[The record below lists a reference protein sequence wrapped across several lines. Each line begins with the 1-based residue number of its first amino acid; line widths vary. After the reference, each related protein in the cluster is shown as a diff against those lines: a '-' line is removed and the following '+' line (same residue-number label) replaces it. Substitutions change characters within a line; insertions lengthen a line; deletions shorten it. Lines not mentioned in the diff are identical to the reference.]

1 MAKNFSEQVSDVKV
15 TLKRLNQVK
24 KSKRKSCSFFKDS
37 LLKWSELNFRKDFI
51 DYHSEVRELS
61 ETLPQILLHQ
71 EVLVQSLLQR
81 FCIESKNSFEA
92 LFDLLDAISRDIGR
106 EFFRYFSDTM
116 MKFER
121 LIHDGVEHEPEILK
135 QLFTCFARLCKLLHE
150 DLSHDIS
157 GTLQITKN
165 LRIHKSANIRSL
177 TVQGLA
183 SILKRAKNFQI
194 SNGVL
199 HILREVEGDAREKN
213 IEKSDFDR
221 SSSYSTLYRIK
232 CESAGALFAEAVRG
246 TAYGLHST
254 SNNIFTVLFDPDVE
268 FLAESHL
275 FAIVNEM
282 LRQVCS
288 FGRRGRLEVLWD
300 TLLCAIRTNLQ
311 KEKCNTTKI
320 NYHMKLISLMVKH
333 NNGSAVE
340 NFTPIFE
347 VFELTLEYCYISELT
362 NQDESIQQ
370 TLFELIFNICDAH
383 NIVCG
388 SSAGPHKIAERSI
401 RWVRLI
407 SIASSNA
414 TVYYLKGLNERGK
427 RRNPAALTILKIF
440 TSICLVKFFEEVSD
454 RGIATASESCQ
465 ILLECNCVDRDFLV
479 ANENLRSKIIDIL
492 QTHQSCSYPLGVLWG
507 TIRIAPFCSGFEE
520 CHTMIESILDYA
532 LRKLEKSQEE
542 KNLTEAE
549 AINPTFA
556 ILVAGLQ
563 ALLTLNKLS
572 NVHSQYADTI
582 YSRLFLRVIRVSRLS
597 SGPLLCATELLE
609 SKQILKC
616 SKIFLK
622 TAIPEDFRGITS
634 SNRHVRYANLKYLSA
649 LPVDEKEKS
658 WIVVKEILS
667 KFCVLNAHNPGK
679 STNLLSALKKYE
691 VMLQAIFRSLD
702 SNTIP
707 IQSIKLVTSTCI
719 GALHIKLSSLWP
731 SIISTLGTLINMYPE
746 AREVFTFHLEETQ
759 LKCISK
765 LILKKESEIQN
776 FDTEIDEVDLEEFI
790 TLQINQVE
798 YGVNPWILLNLLLD
812 TLSKFSF
819 SDNIFFHRI
828 SAEFLKYSKCFEGH
842 ANNSGWKTGM
852 QKWLHSLNNSFGGG
866 YHFLGFKECS
876 EIYCKLLEMVQSN
889 DPQLACLAIRCLGQ
903 WDLPYLTNDIILHL
917 QAIAS
922 PKTTR
927 QALTTLC
934 FAKDVSEQKVGITV
948 IEKRYRSKIVPLVI
962 QVLLP
967 RLHERSSRNI
977 SICKASYSWMAELNL
992 KEIYPLMRT
1001 IFSIVVPDPLL
1012 LDAIVHLPIENEV
1025 REEICLDTCL
1035 DFSMLS
1041 MKSINTFFRKL
1052 EDLLQYLG
1060 EHVYEYMCVLVPI
1073 SMRLICTVARICE
1086 EERNRRVNKTASSHT
1101 SHNRDGLDQN
1111 KNSWLHKGE
1120 SKNARNVRAYS
1131 LRVLADLLYRHPH
1144 FKFCAYSNDL
1154 VSIMIPL
1161 LLRLSNESSAS
1172 TPPVILQVVRSLASS
1187 NHLLLTLLRV
1197 EESTSSLKFVWEILK
1212 SEVASEQSRV
1222 LCLDIAENLIFHTE
1236 VDNSDQN
1243 KMAKQILMKHSKE
1256 LFESLQILVLHPI
1269 QIKNCLRRSQ
1279 SNSNLE
1285 RTFTLVG
1292 RLSRTLGGKYAVYA
1306 TISSLERLA
1315 RFPRLDERM
1324 FSELLSG
1331 FSTAFLDASANVNP
1345 EDIDKFWTL
1354 IIPFLGKART
1364 IIVRS
1369 GIIDALSAI
1378 AKYFD
1383 SLSVST
1389 KILQELNSTMEDSLG
1404 EINFKMRLKSYEKLT
1419 TNWFAENSE
1428 QNIKAI
1434 LFQAL
1439 HDMGSSDFAI
1449 CHAAQSAIK
1458 NFIDAFSMPPCKVA
1472 CTLIYAEIILPGIK
1486 RSITSTEK
1494 SKRAVAIHLI
1504 GHLAKTQPHCAP
1516 GLSILSKSDPEA
1528 DFFMNITHLQ
1538 SHRRNRALAQL
1549 EVAST
1554 SLKCDLSTIL
1564 DYYIPIVLMCVADPE
1579 TNVAATAV
1587 SVLRQISS
1595 KLPWPAF
1602 KDILR
1607 KLFRK
1612 FLSNHLQNS
1621 AYLRAFASVL
1631 ENLDCFSKLKDEE
1644 EFLDLFKEFHP
1655 KLIKFL
1661 PDNDNEIRSNK
1672 KEIPPALILS
1682 CAHIIS
1688 FLPEHELKIQL
1699 QRLTMLLCASLSNR
1713 SQGIRDA
1720 ARVSLSNVARVFRAP
1735 YLPYIIRILRA
1746 QLINGFQ
1753 LHVLGSLTYD
1763 ILKVTTS
1770 EARNA
1775 VVDALLPEVLPI
1787 LDADIFGELSE
1798 EREISKI
1805 KEKTAEARHSR
1816 SLESIELLS
1825 AKASFPAS
1833 MPILLSLVTKRL
1845 RDCGNIQNIRK
1856 IEQVLLSIHK
1866 GILLRTG
1873 FEGIEILA
1881 VARSILSLDS
1891 SGEFLSFDIVADKG
1905 RSTTQENN
1913 TIVMN
1918 SNPVITL
1925 FALRLI
1931 KGVLKHFSTTIISE
1945 GKRKEYSNI
1954 LEDTVPVLFRLMTCT
1969 NHKIPLICLQIL
1981 SDVTNMRLSKFEISS
1996 GSLIRRIIALLNSSN
2011 NDPQLAQDC
2020 LRLLSN
2026 LMLRYVNV
2034 SLSNAQYRAI
2044 LQYAFDNIKVESST
2058 SVCHSVLRAILS
2070 RRPLLSEIYMGM
2082 DGICCLIASGISEHS
2097 RKMCAQIFLQFLL
2110 DYPLGARRLQ
2120 HYVEQL
2126 IANLKYEC
2134 PVGRAS
2140 VLNTLHAVI
2149 LKFPKSVLQDTAE
2162 VIFLP
2167 LVVQL
2172 GTDASS
2178 MCRRSA
2184 GETISALLSRT
2195 SEEKIHVFLT
2205 WLQKWFVEEQNMA
2218 LKRLS
2223 VQVMNIALGTC
2234 SELVMNTIRGI
2245 WLQILSELEIR
2256 NFKKDE
2262 KWLLLYNLL
2271 LLIERIWEETPDF
2284 FRYPVAKV
2292 ERTIFSIVQLLRHE
2306 HGWIQSSSIRILGQY
2321 LKIHGVNYSIS
2332 SEDRSFQHDD
2342 VVLELAMKNSLLL
2355 FENNFKCSNI
2365 SIELEVLR
2373 QNARNIAS
2381 ITLLFLSRNA
2391 CSDVKSAEIRGD
2403 RGIAFIQRVGR
2414 YCVVASNC
2422 IREVS
2427 IRCLAGI
2434 IAGIDGEMLLRH
2446 PSILYEL
2453 IFPCYIC
2460 IDPKVNGI
2468 SIEHR
2473 ELAVEVLQLLRSL
2486 VEERHFNTVYTSVQ
2500 SKVKLQRKRRKR
2512 VV

>member
-1 MAKNFSEQVSDVKV
+1 
-15 TLKRLNQVK
+15 
-24 KSKRKSCSFFKDS
+24 
-37 LLKWSELNFRKDFI
+37 
-51 DYHSEVRELS
+51 
-61 ETLPQILLHQ
+61 
-71 EVLVQSLLQR
+71 
-81 FCIESKNSFEA
+81 
-92 LFDLLDAISRDIGR
+92 
-106 EFFRYFSDTM
+106 
-116 MKFER
+116 
-121 LIHDGVEHEPEILK
+121 
-135 QLFTCFARLCKLLHE
+135 
-150 DLSHDIS
+150 
-157 GTLQITKN
+157 
-165 LRIHKSANIRSL
+165 
-177 TVQGLA
+177 
-183 SILKRAKNFQI
+183 
-194 SNGVL
+194 
-199 HILREVEGDAREKN
+199 
-213 IEKSDFDR
+213 
-221 SSSYSTLYRIK
+221 
-232 CESAGALFAEAVRG
+232 
-246 TAYGLHST
+246 
-254 SNNIFTVLFDPDVE
+254 
-268 FLAESHL
+268 
-275 FAIVNEM
+275 
-282 LRQVCS
+282 
-288 FGRRGRLEVLWD
+288 
-300 TLLCAIRTNLQ
+300 
-311 KEKCNTTKI
+311 
-320 NYHMKLISLMVKH
+320 
-333 NNGSAVE
+333 
-340 NFTPIFE
+340 
-347 VFELTLEYCYISELT
+347 
-362 NQDESIQQ
+362 
-370 TLFELIFNICDAH
+370 
-383 NIVCG
+383 
-388 SSAGPHKIAERSI
+388 
-401 RWVRLI
+401 
-407 SIASSNA
+407 
-414 TVYYLKGLNERGK
+414 
-427 RRNPAALTILKIF
+427 
-440 TSICLVKFFEEVSD
+440 
-454 RGIATASESCQ
+454 
-465 ILLECNCVDRDFLV
+465 
-479 ANENLRSKIIDIL
+479 
-492 QTHQSCSYPLGVLWG
+492 
-507 TIRIAPFCSGFEE
+507 
-520 CHTMIESILDYA
+520 
-532 LRKLEKSQEE
+532 
-542 KNLTEAE
+542 
-549 AINPTFA
+549 
-556 ILVAGLQ
+556 
-563 ALLTLNKLS
+563 
-572 NVHSQYADTI
+572 
-582 YSRLFLRVIRVSRLS
+582 
-597 SGPLLCATELLE
+597 
-609 SKQILKC
+609 
-616 SKIFLK
+616 
-622 TAIPEDFRGITS
+622 
-634 SNRHVRYANLKYLSA
+634 
-649 LPVDEKEKS
+649 
-658 WIVVKEILS
+658 
-667 KFCVLNAHNPGK
+667 
-679 STNLLSALKKYE
+679 
-691 VMLQAIFRSLD
+691 
-702 SNTIP
+702 
-707 IQSIKLVTSTCI
+707 
-719 GALHIKLSSLWP
+719 
-731 SIISTLGTLINMYPE
+731 
-746 AREVFTFHLEETQ
+746 
-759 LKCISK
+759 
-765 LILKKESEIQN
+765 
-776 FDTEIDEVDLEEFI
+776 
-790 TLQINQVE
+790 
-798 YGVNPWILLNLLLD
+798 
-812 TLSKFSF
+812 
-819 SDNIFFHRI
+819 
-828 SAEFLKYSKCFEGH
+828 
-842 ANNSGWKTGM
+842 
-852 QKWLHSLNNSFGGG
+852 
-866 YHFLGFKECS
+866 
-876 EIYCKLLEMVQSN
+876 
-889 DPQLACLAIRCLGQ
+889 
-903 WDLPYLTNDIILHL
+903 
-917 QAIAS
+917 
-922 PKTTR
+922 
-927 QALTTLC
+927 
-934 FAKDVSEQKVGITV
+934 
-948 IEKRYRSKIVPLVI
+948 
-962 QVLLP
+962 
-967 RLHERSSRNI
+967 
-977 SICKASYSWMAELNL
+977 
-992 KEIYPLMRT
+992 
-1001 IFSIVVPDPLL
+1001 
-1012 LDAIVHLPIENEV
+1012 
-1025 REEICLDTCL
+1025 
-1035 DFSMLS
+1035 
-1041 MKSINTFFRKL
+1041 
-1052 EDLLQYLG
+1052 
-1060 EHVYEYMCVLVPI
+1060 
-1073 SMRLICTVARICE
+1073 
-1086 EERNRRVNKTASSHT
+1086 
-1101 SHNRDGLDQN
+1101 
-1111 KNSWLHKGE
+1111 
-1120 SKNARNVRAYS
+1120 
-1131 LRVLADLLYRHPH
+1131 
-1144 FKFCAYSNDL
+1144 
-1154 VSIMIPL
+1154 
-1161 LLRLSNESSAS
+1161 
-1172 TPPVILQVVRSLASS
+1172 
-1187 NHLLLTLLRV
+1187 
-1197 EESTSSLKFVWEILK
+1197 
-1212 SEVASEQSRV
+1212 
-1222 LCLDIAENLIFHTE
+1222 
-1236 VDNSDQN
+1236 
-1243 KMAKQILMKHSKE
+1243 
-1256 LFESLQILVLHPI
+1256 
-1269 QIKNCLRRSQ
+1269 
-1279 SNSNLE
+1279 
-1285 RTFTLVG
+1285 
-1292 RLSRTLGGKYAVYA
+1292 
-1306 TISSLERLA
+1306 
-1315 RFPRLDERM
+1315 
-1324 FSELLSG
+1324 
-1331 FSTAFLDASANVNP
+1331 
-1345 EDIDKFWTL
+1345 
-1354 IIPFLGKART
+1354 
-1364 IIVRS
+1364 
-1369 GIIDALSAI
+1369 
-1378 AKYFD
+1378 
-1383 SLSVST
+1383 
-1389 KILQELNSTMEDSLG
+1389 
-1404 EINFKMRLKSYEKLT
+1404 
-1419 TNWFAENSE
+1419 
-1428 QNIKAI
+1428 
-1434 LFQAL
+1434 
-1439 HDMGSSDFAI
+1439 
-1449 CHAAQSAIK
+1449 
-1458 NFIDAFSMPPCKVA
+1458 MPPCKVA

-1486 RSITSTEK
+1486 RSIKSTEK

-1504 GHLAKTQPHCAP
+1504 GHLAKTQPHCAA

-1528 DFFMNITHLQ
+1528 DFFINITHLQ

-1607 KLFRK
+1607 KLFGK
-1612 FLSNHLQNS
+1612 FSSNHLQNS

-1746 QLINGFQ
+1746 QLLNGFQ

-1775 VVDALLPEVLPI
+1775 DVDALLPEVLPI

-1805 KEKTAEARHSR
+1805 KAKTAEARHSR

-1845 RDCGNIQNIRK
+1845 HDCGNIQNIRK

-1866 GILLRTG
+1866 GILVRTG

-1905 RSTTQENN
+1905 RSATQKNN
-1913 TIVMN
+1913 TVMN

-1931 KGVLKHFSTTIISE
+1931 KGVLKHFSTNIISE

-1981 SDVTNMRLSKFEISS
+1981 SDATNMRLSKFEISS

-2034 SLSNAQYRAI
+2034 SPSNAQYRAI

-2070 RRPLLSEIYMGM
+2070 RRPLLSEIYTGM

-2184 GETISALLSRT
+2184 GETIAALLSRT

-2223 VQVMNIALGTC
+2223 VQVMNIALETC

-2391 CSDVKSAEIRGD
+2391 CSDVKSAEIRDD

-2500 SKVKLQRKRRKR
+2500 SKVKLRRKRRKR